1 MHIDLKDTI
10 AIGDNF
16 NDLSMIKVAGLGV
29 DVKNTVEDM
38 KPLCDENAVSE
49 IIYKYVLIK

>member
-1 MHIDLKDTI
+1 MYIDLKDTI

-29 DVKNTVEDM
+29 GVKNTVEDM

-49 IIYKYVLIK
+49 IIYKYVHIK